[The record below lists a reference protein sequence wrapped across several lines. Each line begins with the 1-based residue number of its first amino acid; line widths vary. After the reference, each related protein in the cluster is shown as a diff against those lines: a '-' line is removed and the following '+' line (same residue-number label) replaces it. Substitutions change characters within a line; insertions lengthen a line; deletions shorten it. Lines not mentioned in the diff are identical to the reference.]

1 MRKHDRDQICYPNQ
15 AGNRQQ
21 ASCGNHKHPS
31 KIILGRKDK
40 KVNKKTSEPF
50 GSEVNLLENYFF
62 RLSST
67 ATLTVMPTMPG
78 KRIIS

>member
-1 MRKHDRDQICYPNQ
+1 MVISLYCGG
-15 AGNRQQ
+15 GNK
-21 ASCGNHKHPS
+21 ST
-31 KIILGRKDK
+31 
-40 KVNKKTSEPF
+40 VNKKTSEPF

-67 ATLTVMPTMPG
+67 ATLTVMPTMSG